1 MRRLVEPTILIACIF
16 AAMVLC
22 APLSQAFPSQTSSA
36 AQLNIGG
43 SFFDQIDSLLNNIFD
58 INSLLPQ
65 TPAPSVNITDVKTAN
80 AGQSG
85 ATPQVIVTVKNGR
98 AALEGVRVDV
108 GYKNTA
114 GATVLSDRAL
124 VALKSDETRSI
135 TFAPKGLSNGKYAI
149 GVVVYKNGTDPYSQA
164 TPPYDTRLNAATL
177 VIASSAS
184 SGGGAGRA
192 PDPGG
197 IASTIANVLD
207 NISPWMYFIIAMTG
221 LVTVALFFVF
231 SQNRSGDDRLQDEHF
246 KTDGYILRENDASKP
261 PRSENASAMSSED
274 LEDTAPNAT
283 VRRPSRAEISP
294 SKWAHW
300 ESEASVAEHA
310 SRATEQTL
318 QFDADGFVVGDVTS
332 RKALRNKMRGKKGS

>member
-43 SFFDQIDSLLNNIFD
+43 NFFDQIDSLLNSIFD

-85 ATPQVIVTVKNGR
+85 ATPQVIVTVKNGK

-114 GATVLSDRAL
+114 GATVRSDSAR

-177 VIASSAS
+177 VISSSSS
-184 SGGGAGRA
+184 SGGDSGRA
-192 PDPGG
+192 ADPGD
-197 IASTIANVLD
+197 IASTVGNVLD

-231 SQNRSGDDRLQDEHF
+231 SQNRSGDDRFQDEHF
-246 KTDGYILRENDASKP
+246 KTDGHSLREKVAKPARSQNALTTAPDHLENTAHSDTARGARRTEPSTSKWTEWESKAFVVEHH
-261 PRSENASAMSSED
+261 PRS
-274 LEDTAPNAT
+274 
-283 VRRPSRAEISP
+283 
-294 SKWAHW
+294 
-300 ESEASVAEHA
+300 
-310 SRATEQTL
+310 TEQTL
-318 QFDADGFVVGDVTS
+318 EFDDDGFVVGDVTS
-332 RKALRNKMRGKKGS
+332 RKALKNKMRGKKGS